1 MGDIG
6 MASLFAAK
14 KNKIQ
19 DSAEDKVLYA
29 IVNTFLVVFMLVV
42 AYPLI
47 FVLSS
52 SLSSGEAVSAGRVLF
67 LPVDFSVRGYE
78 AVFKHK
84 NILTGY
90 RNTLLYTVIGTMFNI
105 AVTMICA
112 YPLSRRDMQW
122 KRFYM
127 IIFVITMYFGGGLI
141 PTYIVINKLGLINSF
156 WVMVI
161 PGLMGVY
168 NMIVA
173 RTFIMSTI
181 PLEVLESAQIDG
193 CSDVHYFFRIV
204 LPLSKAIIAVMGL
217 FYGVGHWNAYFNA
230 MIYLSEPK
238 RYPLQLILRQILV
251 LNQINYNDMMDPE
264 LIAANIGMAD
274 LLKFSLIVVA
284 TLPILAIYPFAQKYF
299 IKGIMVGSLKG

>member
-1 MGDIG
+1 
-6 MASLFAAK
+6 MAVLTSSNK
-14 KNKIQ
+14 RNKIK
-19 DSAEDKVLYA
+19 DSAEDRVLYS
-29 IVNTFLVVFMLVV
+29 IVNAFLVVFMILV
-42 AYPLI
+42 AYPLVY
-47 FVLSS
+47 VLSS
-52 SLSSGEAVSAGRVLF
+52 SLSSGEAVSAGRVL
-67 LPVDFSVRGYE
+67 LWPVDFSLRGYE
-78 AVFKHK
+78 AVFNHR

-90 RNTLLYTVIGTMFNI
+90 RNTLLYTVVGTMFNI

-127 IIFVITMYFGGGLI
+127 ILFVITMYFSGGLI
-141 PTYIVINKLGLINSF
+141 PTYMVINNLGLINSF

-251 LNQINYNDMMDPE
+251 LNQVNYNDMMDPE

>member
-1 MGDIG
+1 
-6 MASLFAAK
+6 MAILATK

-29 IVNTFLVVFMLVV
+29 VVNTFLIVFMLVV
-42 AYPLI
+42 AYPLF

-52 SLSSGEAVSAGRVLF
+52 SFSSGEAVSAGRVL
-67 LPVDFSVRGYE
+67 LWPVDFSVRGYE

-251 LNQINYNDMMDPE
+251 LNQVNYNDMMDPE

>member
-1 MGDIG
+1 MAEIVRKVNRRG
-6 MASLFAAK
+6 MRT
-14 KNKIQ
+14 
-19 DSAEDKVLYA
+19 SAEDKVLYI
-29 IVNTFLVVFMLVV
+29 IVTIALVIFMLLV

-47 FVLSS
+47 YVLSS
-52 SLSSGEAVSAGRVLF
+52 SFSSGSAVSSGRVL
-67 LPVDFSVRGYE
+67 LWPVEFSLKGYE

-90 RNTLLYTVIGTMFNI
+90 RNTFLYATVGTILNI
-105 AVTMICA
+105 AITMICA

-122 KRFYM
+122 KKAYM
-127 IIFVITMYFGGGLI
+127 IIFVFTMYFGGGLI
-141 PTYIVINKLGLINSF
+141 PTYIVISSLNLINTF

-161 PGLMGVY
+161 PGMLGVY

-181 PLEVLESAQIDG
+181 PLELLESAQIDG
-193 CSDVHYFFRIV
+193 CSDTHYFFRIV
-204 LPLSKAIIAVMGL
+204 LPLSKAIIAVQAL

-230 MIYLSEPK
+230 MIYLSKPNL
-238 RYPLQLILRQILV
+238 YPLQLVLRQILV
-251 LNQINYNDMMDPE
+251 LNQIVFTDMMDPE
-264 LIAANIGMAD
+264 LIAANVGMAD

-284 TLPILAIYPFAQKYF
+284 TIPILAIYPFAQKYF

>member
-1 MGDIG
+1 
-6 MASLFAAK
+6 MALANTVK
-14 KNKIQ
+14 KRKIQ
-19 DSAEDKVLYA
+19 DSWEDKLLYT
-29 IVNTFLVVFMLVV
+29 IVNSLLLIFMLVV
-42 AYPLI
+42 VYPLI

-52 SLSSGEAVSAGRVLF
+52 SFSSGEAVSAGRVL
-67 LPVDFSVRGYE
+67 LWPVDFSVRGYE
-78 AVFKHK
+78 AVFKHR

-90 RNTLLYTVIGTMFNI
+90 RNTLLYTTVGTVMNI
-105 AVTMICA
+105 AVTLICA
-112 YPLSRRDMQW
+112 YPLSRRDMQF

-127 IIFVITMYFGGGLI
+127 ILFVITMYFSGGLI
-141 PTYIVINKLGLINSF
+141 PSYMVINQLGLLNNF
-156 WVMVI
+156 WVMI
-161 PGLMGVY
+161 LPGLMGVY

-193 CSDVHYFFRIV
+193 CSDAHYFFRIV
-204 LPLSKAIIAVMGL
+204 LPLSKAIIAVMAL

-230 MIYLSEPK
+230 MIYLSKPDL
-238 RYPLQLILRQILV
+238 YPLQLILRQILV
-251 LNQINYNDMMDPE
+251 LNQVVMTDMMDPE

>member
-1 MGDIG
+1 
-6 MASLFAAK
+6 MAVINRVK
-14 KNKIQ
+14 KQRIQ
-19 DSAEDKVLYA
+19 DSLEDKLLYGFVG
-29 IVNTFLVVFMLVV
+29 IFLVVFMLVV

-47 FVLSS
+47 YVLSS
-52 SLSSGEAVSAGRVLF
+52 SLSSGEAVSAGRVL
-67 LPVDFSVRGYE
+67 LWPVDFSLRGYE
-78 AVFKHK
+78 AVFNHR
-84 NILTGY
+84 NILSGY
-90 RNTLLYTVIGTMFNI
+90 RNTLMYTLVGTVFNI
-105 AVTMICA
+105 AVTLICA

-122 KRFYM
+122 KKFYM
-127 IIFVITMYFGGGLI
+127 IIFVITMYFSGGLI
-141 PTYIVINKLGLINSF
+141 PTYMVINNLGLINNF
-156 WVMVI
+156 WVMVL

-204 LPLSKAIIAVMGL
+204 LPLSKAIIAVMAL
-217 FYGVGHWNAYFNA
+217 FYGVSHWNAYFNA
-230 MIYLSEPK
+230 MIYLSKPDM
-238 RYPLQLILRQILV
+238 YPLQLILRQILV
-251 LNQINYNDMMDPE
+251 LNQVVMTDMLDPE

-299 IKGIMVGSLKG
+299 IKGIMVGS

>member
-1 MGDIG
+1 
-6 MASLFAAK
+6 MAVINQVK
-14 KNKIQ
+14 RQKIQ
-19 DSAEDKVLYA
+19 DSLEDKLLYGFVG
-29 IVNTFLVVFMLVV
+29 IFLVVFTIMV
-42 AYPLI
+42 AYPLVY
-47 FVLSS
+47 VLSS
-52 SLSSGEAVSAGRVLF
+52 SLSSGAAVSAGRVL
-67 LPVDFSVRGYE
+67 LWPVDFSLRGYE
-78 AVFKHK
+78 AVFNHR
-84 NILTGY
+84 NILSGY
-90 RNTLLYTVIGTMFNI
+90 RNTLMYTVVGTAFNI
-105 AVTMICA
+105 TVTMICA

-122 KRFYM
+122 KKFYM
-127 IIFVITMYFGGGLI
+127 IIFVITMYFSGGLI
-141 PTYIVINKLGLINSF
+141 PTYMVINNLGLINNF
-156 WVMVI
+156 WVMVL
-161 PGLMGVY
+161 PGLMGIY

-217 FYGVGHWNAYFNA
+217 FYGVSHWNAYFNA
-230 MIYLSEPK
+230 MIYLSKPAM
-238 RYPLQLILRQILV
+238 YPLQLILRQILV
-251 LNQINYNDMMDPE
+251 LNQVSMNDMMDPE

>member
-1 MGDIG
+1 
-6 MASLFAAK
+6 MAILATK

-29 IVNTFLVVFMLVV
+29 VVNTFLIVFMLVV

-52 SLSSGEAVSAGRVLF
+52 SFSSGEAVSAGRVL
-67 LPVDFSVRGYE
+67 LWPVDFSVRGYE

-141 PTYIVINKLGLINSF
+141 PTYIVINKLGLINTF
-156 WVMVI
+156 WVMVV

-251 LNQINYNDMMDPE
+251 LNQVNYNDMMDPE

>member
-1 MGDIG
+1 M
-6 MASLFAAK
+6 
-14 KNKIQ
+14 
-19 DSAEDKVLYA
+19 VL
-29 IVNTFLVVFMLVV
+29 V
-42 AYPLI
+42 AYPLVY
-47 FVLSS
+47 VLSS
-52 SLSSGEAVSAGRVLF
+52 SLSSGEAVSAGRVL
-67 LPVDFSVRGYE
+67 LWPVDFSLRGYE
-78 AVFKHK
+78 AVFNHR
-84 NILTGY
+84 NILSGY
-90 RNTLLYTVIGTMFNI
+90 RNTLMYTAVGTVFNI
-105 AVTMICA
+105 AVTLICA

-122 KRFYM
+122 KKFYM
-127 IIFVITMYFGGGLI
+127 IIFVITMYFSGGLI
-141 PTYIVINKLGLINSF
+141 PTYMVINNLGLINNF
-156 WVMVI
+156 WVMVL

-204 LPLSKAIIAVMGL
+204 LPLSKAIIAVMAL
-217 FYGVGHWNAYFNA
+217 FYGVSHWNAYFNA
-230 MIYLSEPK
+230 MIYLSKPEM
-238 RYPLQLILRQILV
+238 YPLQLILRQILV
-251 LNQINYNDMMDPE
+251 LNQVVMTDMMDPE

>member
-1 MGDIG
+1 
-6 MASLFAAK
+6 MAILATK

-29 IVNTFLVVFMLVV
+29 VVNTFLIVFMLVV

-52 SLSSGEAVSAGRVLF
+52 SFSSGEAVSAGRVL
-67 LPVDFSVRGYE
+67 LWPVDFSVRGYE

-141 PTYIVINKLGLINSF
+141 PTYIVINKLGLINTF
-156 WVMVI
+156 WVMVV

-230 MIYLSEPK
+230 MIYLSDPK

>member
-1 MGDIG
+1 
-6 MASLFAAK
+6 MAVVASSNK
-14 KNKIQ
+14 RNKIK
-19 DSAEDKVLYA
+19 DSAEDKILYT
-29 IVNTFLVVFMLVV
+29 IVNTFLVFFMILV
-42 AYPLI
+42 AYPLVY
-47 FVLSS
+47 VLSS
-52 SLSSGEAVSAGRVLF
+52 SLSSGEAVSAGRVL
-67 LPVDFSVRGYE
+67 LWPVDFSLRGYE
-78 AVFKHK
+78 AVFNHR

-127 IIFVITMYFGGGLI
+127 ILFVITMYFSGGLI
-141 PTYIVINKLGLINSF
+141 PTYMVINNLGLINSF

-251 LNQINYNDMMDPE
+251 LNQVNYNDMMDPE

>member
-1 MGDIG
+1 
-6 MASLFAAK
+6 MAILATK

-29 IVNTFLVVFMLVV
+29 VVNTFLIVFMLVV

-52 SLSSGEAVSAGRVLF
+52 SFSSGEAVSAGRVL
-67 LPVDFSVRGYE
+67 LWPVDFSVRGYE

-141 PTYIVINKLGLINSF
+141 PTYIVINKLGLINTF
-156 WVMVI
+156 WVMVV

-274 LLKFSLIVVA
+274 LLKYSLIVVA

>member
-1 MGDIG
+1 
-6 MASLFAAK
+6 MAGRGRSG
-14 KNKIQ
+14 IR
-19 DSAEDKVLYA
+19 DSAGDRVLYA
-29 IVNTFLVVFMLVV
+29 FVTVLLVLFMIVV

-52 SLSSGEAVSAGRVLF
+52 SFSSGEAVSSGRVL
-67 LPVDFSVRGYE
+67 LWPVDPSLKGYE

-90 RNTLLYTVIGTMFNI
+90 RNTFLYTGVGTLLNI
-105 AVTMICA
+105 AVTMMCA
-112 YPLSRRDMQW
+112 YPLSRRDFRW
-122 KRFYM
+122 RKPYM
-127 IIFVITMYFGGGLI
+127 VLFVITMYFSGGLI
-141 PTYIVINKLGLINSF
+141 PTYMVINSLGLVNTF

-181 PLEVLESAQIDG
+181 PLEMLESAQIDG
-193 CSDVHYFFRIV
+193 CSDARYFFGFV
-204 LPLSKAIIAVMGL
+204 LPLSKAIIAVQAL

-230 MIYLSEPK
+230 MIYLSKPQL
-238 RYPLQLILRQILV
+238 YPLQLILRQILV
-251 LNQINYNDMMDPE
+251 LSQIVYTDMLDPE
-264 LIAANIGMAD
+264 LIAANVGLAD

-284 TLPILAIYPFAQKYF
+284 TLPILAAYPFAQKYF

>member
-1 MGDIG
+1 
-6 MASLFAAK
+6 MAILATK

-29 IVNTFLVVFMLVV
+29 VVNTFLIVFMLVV

-52 SLSSGEAVSAGRVLF
+52 SFSSGEAVSAGRVL
-67 LPVDFSVRGYE
+67 LWPVDFSVRGYE

-141 PTYIVINKLGLINSF
+141 PTYIVINKLGLINTF
-156 WVMVI
+156 WVMVV

-230 MIYLSEPK
+230 MIYLSDPK

-274 LLKFSLIVVA
+274 LLKYSLIVVA

>member
-1 MGDIG
+1 
-6 MASLFAAK
+6 MAEIVNRIKRRSMKDSL
-14 KNKIQ
+14 
-19 DSAEDKVLYA
+19 EDKVLY
-29 IVNTFLVVFMLVV
+29 IVVTIMLIIFMLLV

-52 SLSSGEAVSAGRVLF
+52 SISSGSAVSSGRVL
-67 LPVDFSVRGYE
+67 LWPVDLSLKGYE

-90 RNTLLYTVIGTMFNI
+90 RNTFMYTTVGTLINI
-105 AVTMICA
+105 AITLICA
-112 YPLSRRDMQW
+112 YPLSRRDLQW
-122 KRFYM
+122 KKPYM

-141 PTYIVINKLGLINSF
+141 PTYIVISNLGFVNTF

-161 PGLMGVY
+161 PGMLGVY

-173 RTFIMSTI
+173 RTFIMTTI
-181 PLEVLESAQIDG
+181 PLEILESAQIDG
-193 CSDVHYFFRIV
+193 CSDAHYFVAIV
-204 LPLSKAIIAVMGL
+204 LPLSKAIIAVQAL

-230 MIYLSEPK
+230 MIYLSKPNL
-238 RYPLQLILRQILV
+238 YPLQLILRQILV
-251 LNQINYNDMMDPE
+251 LNQIVFTDMMDPE
-264 LIAANIGMAD
+264 LIAANVGMAD

-284 TLPILAIYPFAQKYF
+284 TLPILAAYPFAQKYF

>member
-1 MGDIG
+1 MAEIVRKVNRRG
-6 MASLFAAK
+6 MRT
-14 KNKIQ
+14 
-19 DSAEDKVLYA
+19 SAEDKVLYI
-29 IVNTFLVVFMLVV
+29 IVTIALVIFMLLV

-47 FVLSS
+47 YVLSS
-52 SLSSGEAVSAGRVLF
+52 SFSSGSAVSSGRVL
-67 LPVDFSVRGYE
+67 LWPVEFSLKGYE

-90 RNTLLYTVIGTMFNI
+90 RNTFLYATVGTILNI
-105 AVTMICA
+105 AITMICA

-122 KRFYM
+122 KKAYM
-127 IIFVITMYFGGGLI
+127 IIFVFTMYFGGGLI
-141 PTYIVINKLGLINSF
+141 PTYIVISSLNLINTF

-161 PGLMGVY
+161 PGMLGVY

-181 PLEVLESAQIDG
+181 PLELLESAQIDG
-193 CSDVHYFFRIV
+193 CSDAHYFFRIV
-204 LPLSKAIIAVMGL
+204 LPLSKAIIAVQAL

-230 MIYLSEPK
+230 MIYLSKPNL
-238 RYPLQLILRQILV
+238 YPLQLVLRQILV
-251 LNQINYNDMMDPE
+251 LNQIVFTDMLDPE
-264 LIAANIGMAD
+264 LIAANVGMAD

-284 TLPILAIYPFAQKYF
+284 TVPILAIYPFAQKYF

>member
-1 MGDIG
+1 
-6 MASLFAAK
+6 MAVINQVK
-14 KNKIQ
+14 RQKIQ
-19 DSAEDKVLYA
+19 DSLEDKLLYGFVG
-29 IVNTFLVVFMLVV
+29 IFLVVFTIMV
-42 AYPLI
+42 AYPLVY
-47 FVLSS
+47 VLSS
-52 SLSSGEAVSAGRVLF
+52 SLSSGAAVSAGRVL
-67 LPVDFSVRGYE
+67 LWPIDFSLRGYE
-78 AVFKHK
+78 AVFNHR
-84 NILTGY
+84 NILSGY
-90 RNTLLYTVIGTMFNI
+90 RNTLMYTVVGTAFNI
-105 AVTMICA
+105 TVTMICA

-122 KRFYM
+122 KKFYM
-127 IIFVITMYFGGGLI
+127 IIFVITMYFSGGLI
-141 PTYIVINKLGLINSF
+141 PTYMVINNLGLINNF
-156 WVMVI
+156 WVMVL

-217 FYGVGHWNAYFNA
+217 FYGVSHWNAYFNA
-230 MIYLSEPK
+230 MIYLSKPAM
-238 RYPLQLILRQILV
+238 YPLQLILRQILV
-251 LNQINYNDMMDPE
+251 LNQVSMNDMMDPE

>member
-1 MGDIG
+1 

>member
-1 MGDIG
+1 
-6 MASLFAAK
+6 MAVINQVK
-14 KNKIQ
+14 RQKIQ
-19 DSAEDKVLYA
+19 DSLEDKLLYGFVG
-29 IVNTFLVVFMLVV
+29 IFLVVFTIMV
-42 AYPLI
+42 AYPLVY
-47 FVLSS
+47 VLSS
-52 SLSSGEAVSAGRVLF
+52 SLSSGAAVSAGRVL
-67 LPVDFSVRGYE
+67 LWPVDFSLRGYE
-78 AVFKHK
+78 AVFNHR
-84 NILTGY
+84 NILSGY
-90 RNTLLYTVIGTMFNI
+90 RNTLMYTVVGTAFNI
-105 AVTMICA
+105 TVTMICA

-122 KRFYM
+122 KKFYM
-127 IIFVITMYFGGGLI
+127 IIFVITMYFSGGLI
-141 PTYIVINKLGLINSF
+141 PTYMVINNLGLINNF
-156 WVMVI
+156 WVMVL

-217 FYGVGHWNAYFNA
+217 FYGVSHWNAYFNA
-230 MIYLSEPK
+230 MIYLSKPAM
-238 RYPLQLILRQILV
+238 YPLQLILRQILV
-251 LNQINYNDMMDPE
+251 LNQVSMNDMMDPE

>member
-1 MGDIG
+1 
-6 MASLFAAK
+6 MAILATK

-29 IVNTFLVVFMLVV
+29 VVNTFLIVFMLVV
-42 AYPLI
+42 AYPLF

-52 SLSSGEAVSAGRVLF
+52 SFSSGEAVSAGRVL
-67 LPVDFSVRGYE
+67 LWPVDFSVRGYE

-141 PTYIVINKLGLINSF
+141 PTYIVINKLGLINTF
-156 WVMVI
+156 WVMVV

-230 MIYLSEPK
+230 MIYLSDPK

-274 LLKFSLIVVA
+274 LLKYSLIVVA